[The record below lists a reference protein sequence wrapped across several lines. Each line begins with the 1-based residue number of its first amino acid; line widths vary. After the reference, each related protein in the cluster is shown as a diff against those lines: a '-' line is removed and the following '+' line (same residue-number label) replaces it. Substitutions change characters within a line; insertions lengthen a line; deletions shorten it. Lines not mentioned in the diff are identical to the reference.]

1 MKKRFHSIRRAR
13 AVLALLVAAAFA
25 KPVLSDEIP
34 RFISPAV
41 NAYVEAYIQFVNYYT
56 EVCREA
62 RNGDTSKL
70 ASLEVRSRELQAR
83 AAEIP
88 TKLEPEE
95 VESYQ
100 VLIWTYNRKMF
111 DALK

>member
-1 MKKRFHSIRRAR
+1 MKKRFYSIRGAR
-13 AVLALLVAAAFA
+13 AVLPLLVVAAFA
-25 KPVLSDEIP
+25 RPGLSDEIP
-34 RFISPAV
+34 RFTDPDV
-41 NAYVEAYIQFVNYYT
+41 NVFVEAYIRFVKDYA

-70 ASLEVRSRELQAR
+70 APLEVRSRELQAR
-83 AAEIP
+83 AAEMP
-88 TKLEPEE
+88 TKLKPEE

-100 VLIWTYNRKMF
+100 GFIWTYNRKMF

>member
-1 MKKRFHSIRRAR
+1 MKKRFYPIRRTR
-13 AVLALLVAAAFA
+13 TVLLLFVAAAFA
-25 KPVLSDEIP
+25 KPALSDEIP
-34 RFISPAV
+34 RFINPDV
-41 NAYVEAYIQFVNYYT
+41 NGFVEAYIQFVNDYA

-70 ASLEVRSRELQAR
+70 APLEVRSRELQAR
-83 AAEIP
+83 AVEMP

-100 VLIWTYNRKMF
+100 VLIWTCNRKMF